1 MVPSHTVEDYA
12 LPGQTHAIPRSELWI
27 QSSAWGSSFRVSTRL
42 TCTVQ
47 KNLSHH
53 TGFRG
58 GVERGRVVVGKDL
71 ECLQFVVLSPAV
83 DDALD
88 AVTHPR
94 FKVGVGAV
102 DQDPLAL
109 EGREAR
115 ETWGLFLK
123 RR

>member
-1 MVPSHTVEDYA
+1 MLSHTVEDYA
-12 LPGQTHAIPRSELWI
+12 LPGQTHAIPRSDLWI

-109 EGREAR
+109 KGREAR